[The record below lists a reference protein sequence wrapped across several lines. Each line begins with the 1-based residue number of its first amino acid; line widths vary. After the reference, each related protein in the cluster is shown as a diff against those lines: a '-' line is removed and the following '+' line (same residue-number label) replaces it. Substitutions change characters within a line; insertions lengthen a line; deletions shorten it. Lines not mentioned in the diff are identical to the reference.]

1 MRSKTGEYGRYIVPV
16 NLDKWWLCFGHAL
29 ATQIILSSS
38 IDDQLFC
45 NISQSR
51 INGCFKAIYSRW
63 LKSAES
69 AKPYNYTNNMTVH
82 SLRVLGMQAL
92 KKKKI
97 PEHSS
102 SARGGWSKGSGEVKK
117 RRRDAKLNYQRYDE
131 EDDLECAKILAFLS
145 LDDGG
150 CCPNLSC
157 LPETEKEK
165 FQYFLWRIAQ

>member
-1 MRSKTGEYGRYIVPV
+1 MRLQLRSSYQDLSMISFFAIFPNQVSMDASRRYTHIGWSRQTLQNHIITLIIWLFIV
-16 NLDKWWLCFGHAL
+16 C
-29 ATQIILSSS
+29 
-38 IDDQLFC
+38 
-45 NISQSR
+45 
-51 INGCFKAIYSRW
+51 
-63 LKSAES
+63 
-69 AKPYNYTNNMTVH
+69 
-82 SLRVLGMQAL
+82 LRVLGIQAL

-97 PEHSS
+97 RERSS